1 MKKMKKLLALGMAGA
16 MVLGLAACGG
26 GSTNTPSTGD
36 NNGASTGDN
45 SASTDHKAVT
55 LKLQGAFAEGTD
67 HYYYFDTFCQRVNE
81 LSDGSVTVEWGAGP
95 ESIPSDQLA
104 EAMQNGVVELV
115 YSPFTYLTTVSP
127 ALGGVKLIDA
137 FEARENGGF
146 EYIDNLSQQVLNCHF
161 LARTAVNSPY
171 VLMSNVEIT
180 SLDSF
185 KGVVFRGTA
194 AHRPLLEAL
203 GAEVVTMGW
212 ADVYSAVDKNVVSGV
227 GGTYRDFVDNDLG
240 GKVKSSSTPASTAP
254 TLPCSSPTPLGISW
268 TTSRERRCRPLL
280 RSGRPTPPTTTPPTT
295 RPTSRLWKRPAPRSS
310 TWRPWASRTSSSRPL
325 MTPPGPWSPTATP
338 LPPRKCAHSP
348 TIDLLTAPV

>member
-240 GKVKSSSTPASTAP
+240 GKVKYLIDPGFYCSDASLFVSNAAWDKLDDVQREALQTAAQEWE
-254 TLPCSSPTPLGISW
+254 TDSADHNTTNNQADIEALEEAGTQVIDLETLGIKDEFLQ
-268 TTSRERRCRPLL
+268 T
-280 RSGRPTPPTTTPPTT
+280 
-295 RPTSRLWKRPAPRSS
+295 AYDAA
-310 TWRPWASRTSSSRPL
+310 WAVVAD
-325 MTPPGPWSPTATP
+325 GDATAAEEM
-338 LPPRKCAHSP
+338 RAFSNY
-348 TIDLLTAPV
+348 